1 MCFWGTSYEF
11 ERNFSKAEFHRK
23 RGEGWDM
30 YVTSAAL
37 LWVGI
42 FGRTWVDAVLPSW
55 PGQNQDVPGAHL
67 LEDCFGEPHSPY
79 IGVGRL
85 DLPSGSDRRPQEP
98 EFFLEGVQLV
108 QSWLGPGA
116 LVGEKGSY

>member
-1 MCFWGTSYEF
+1 MC
-11 ERNFSKAEFHRK
+11 
-23 RGEGWDM
+23 
-30 YVTSAAL
+30 VTSATL

-42 FGRTWVDAVLPSW
+42 FGRTWVDAVLSSW
-55 PGQNQDVPGAHL
+55 PGQNRDIPGAQL
-67 LEDCFGEPHSPY
+67 LEDWFGEPHSHY

-85 DLPSGSDRRPQEP
+85 DLPSGSDRRPLEP